1 MDSIFPAVQVRGDRL
16 DDRPRVLESVAHLV
30 GLDMECL
37 VLALVSQIAQ
47 GVELVEV
54 RADIEVVE
62 SGKRILA
69 R

>member
-1 MDSIFPAVQVRGDRL
+1 M
-16 DDRPRVLESVAHLV
+16 LESVAHLV

-62 SGKRILA
+62 SGKRVTCPSSRA
-69 R
+69 RQDLW